1 MKTLKSKSW
10 QHEITATDGT
20 AELFGVNIFDYAW
33 HNTKEKA
40 FVDEE
45 EINIYSVNIN
55 TKKHLFAAKEV
66 SNCVWAFFT
75 YKY

>member
-33 HNTKEKA
+33 HDTLENA
-40 FVDEE
+40 FVNEE
-45 EINIYSVNIN
+45 EINIYSVIIN